1 MAANKGQK
9 KILAILTALA
19 GLLVALACF
28 PQSVF
33 EPDRPAQ
40 LKIDQLFVP
49 ALFNF
54 EVGRD
59 VEVSIEIKD
68 QRGNPRPG
76 VPIRLLSPVD
86 SAALQT
92 GITGPGGS
100 FRTSLHLAGSIV
112 SVRVEAGFLG
122 MIGLLSLRGTM
133 SARVDGALRQ
143 SETSNLPLLRRV
155 SNG

>member
-59 VEVSIEIKD
+59 VEV
-68 QRGNPRPG
+68 
-76 VPIRLLSPVD
+76 
-86 SAALQT
+86 
-92 GITGPGGS
+92 
-100 FRTSLHLAGSIV
+100 
-112 SVRVEAGFLG
+112 
-122 MIGLLSLRGTM
+122 
-133 SARVDGALRQ
+133 
-143 SETSNLPLLRRV
+143 
-155 SNG
+155 

>member
-1 MAANKGQK
+1 MARETAGFRWHSLCHKDKARAVLPDRTRNKLRPGRESMAANKGQK

-68 QRGNPRPG
+68 QRGK
-76 VPIRLLSPVD
+76 SP
-86 SAALQT
+86 
-92 GITGPGGS
+92 
-100 FRTSLHLAGSIV
+100 AGSTDPV
-112 SVRVEAGFLG
+112 VEPG
-122 MIGLLSLRGTM
+122 
-133 SARVDGALRQ
+133 
-143 SETSNLPLLRRV
+143 
-155 SNG
+155 